1 MTIVDR
7 LINVPR
13 KSYPGEIIGVLS
25 REAAELKIENGPT
38 AAVIITAI
46 IAVPAMIIGLALAGW
61 HSESI
66 VALAVGFSGV
76 FGSLAITL
84 RKQSILEAKTDQQT
98 STINKIADTV
108 AK

>member
-1 MTIVDR
+1 MDR
-7 LINVPR
+7 LINVPKMSDR
-13 KSYPGEIIGVLS
+13 GGTIGVLS
-25 REAAELKIENGPT
+25 REATALNIEKWPA

-46 IAVPAMIIGLALAGW
+46 LAIVGMIIGLALAGW

-84 RKQSILEAKTDQQT
+84 RKQSVLEAKTDQQT
-98 STINKIADTV
+98 DTLNKIADQVT
-108 AK
+108 KP